1 VVVLL
6 ILVVLSAPLEI
17 YNRLLFDRFDR
28 CCCRTVAVA
37 VAVAVAAVAVAV
49 AGTAADTD

>member
-37 VAVAVAAVAVAV
+37 VAAVAVAV